1 MESPS
6 LIRSSSAATVSPILT
21 SPTTQSLSVR
31 SLSANDNGL
40 QEKDYV
46 VVDGKKYRVNRSS
59 QVTGKTIN
67 NSDKEVTELKQTLEA
82 TNVLLSQQ
90 EELIQKQAKKIEK
103 LEILLKNA
111 TEALSHQNERTN
123 INSGGTTT
131 SEQSDISNHSPTVRS
146 RNGSRGGSR
155 GASASRRRDEAL
167 ENAKLHSLPS
177 PETDK
182 SPHSSSGRTS
192 YPTNNSVDSKVNCAA
207 DWTTVS
213 SVDKGVIND
222 NDSARSNNVQST
234 IVPALPSSNEKPQL
248 HLYTSSPDEKQQS
261 SSSTSSN
268 ATSPSE
274 ASSAYSEIV
283 SDVSTSP
290 PLTSAESE
298 QTHSPPTVGTGNG
311 SVPPKGLAAR
321 LAMGSQERRRL
332 AAMGGTRSAG
342 SRVSTRP
349 PVSPRSASAG
359 TTSNTS
365 TLPRVITVDNDTT
378 NAPARSLECE
388 YVLDGPSPTT
398 SPCAPFMW
406 QAAAA
411 KGEVF
416 LFIAH
421 DNPQVGATVA
431 TRLKT
436 EGNMHIMLESKEDSG
451 LVCFLLA
458 SIVYSGR
465 IEGVEGAELHTPR
478 GSQFI
483 VCGKMVAFKGIYCH
497 FHTIDCHTHSLIC
510 LTTINYDTLSQSLNR
525 GHQSIPFSGTW

>member
-1 MESPS
+1 MESSPS
-6 LIRSSSAATVSPILT
+6 LLRSLSVATI
-21 SPTTQSLSVR
+21 SPTPSVR
-31 SLSANDNGL
+31 SLSANDNL

-46 VVDGKKYRVNRSS
+46 VVDGKKYRVSRSS
-59 QVTGKTIN
+59 QVVTTKTIN
-67 NSDKEVTELKQTLEA
+67 SDDNKEVTELKQTLESA
-82 TNVLLSQQ
+82 NVLLTQQ
-90 EELIQKQAKKIEK
+90 EELIRKQAKKIEK

-111 TEALSHQNERTN
+111 TEALSHQNERSN
-123 INSGGTTT
+123 IDSGGTTT
-131 SEQSDISNHSPTVRS
+131 SEQSERITWHSPSARS

-167 ENAKLHSLPS
+167 ESAKLHSLPS
-177 PETDK
+177 PDADK
-182 SPHSSSGRTS
+182 SPHSLSGRTS
-192 YPTNNSVDSKVNCAA
+192 HPSSSNVDSIVYGVD

-213 SVDKGVIND
+213 SVDKVTTNGSGI
-222 NDSARSNNVQST
+222 ARSSTEPTLVAALQS
-234 IVPALPSSNEKPQL
+234 SQEKSQL
-248 HLYTSSPDEKQQS
+248 QPFGSSPEEKHQTTS

-274 ASSAYSEIV
+274 SSSAYSEIV

-290 PLTSAESE
+290 PLMSAGSE
-298 QTHSPPTVGTGNG
+298 QSHSPPEVSTGG
-311 SVPPKGLAAR
+311 SSVPPKGLAAR

-342 SRVSTRP
+342 SRAPIRP

-359 TTSNTS
+359 TTSVTS

-378 NAPARSLECE
+378 SAPARSLECE

-451 LVCFLLA
+451 LVCFLLG

-483 VCGKMVAFKGIYCH
+483 VCGKMVAYKGIYYH
-497 FHTIDCHTHSLIC
+497 LRHMFD
-510 LTTINYDTLSQSLNR
+510 D
-525 GHQSIPFSGTW
+525 IPPSHIPLPPPP

>member
-1 MESPS
+1 MESPSS

-21 SPTTQSLSVR
+21 SPTTQTVSVR

-67 NSDKEVTELKQTLEA
+67 NGDKEVTELKQTLES
-82 TNVLLSQQ
+82 TTVLLTQQ
-90 EELIQKQAKKIEK
+90 EELIRKQAKKIEK

-111 TEALSHQNERTN
+111 TDALTHQKERSN
-123 INSGGTTT
+123 IDSGGTTT
-131 SEQSDISNHSPTVRS
+131 SEQSEDLSWHSPSARCK
-146 RNGSRGGSR
+146 NGSRGGSR

-167 ENAKLHSLPS
+167 ESAKLHSLPS

-182 SPHSSSGRTS
+182 SPHSSSGCTS
-192 YPTNNSVDSKVNCAA
+192 HPTRSSVDSIVNCAE

-213 SVDKGVIND
+213 SVDKATTNGSDI
-222 NDSARSNNVQST
+222 ARSNTVPPT
-234 IVPALPSSNEKPQL
+234 IVAAMQSSKEKSQL
-248 HLYTSSPDEKQQS
+248 LLFSSSPEEKRQTTS
-261 SSSTSSN
+261 SSSSSSN

-274 ASSAYSEIV
+274 SSSTYSEIV

-290 PLTSAESE
+290 PLISAESE
-298 QTHSPPTVGTGNG
+298 HTHSPLTVGTGSG

-321 LAMGSQERRRL
+321 LAMGSQERRL
-332 AAMGGTRSAG
+332 AAMGGARSAG
-342 SRVSTRP
+342 SRVPTRP

-359 TTSNTS
+359 TATSVTAA
-365 TLPRVITVDNDTT
+365 LPHVITADNDGTS
-378 NAPARSLECE
+378 APARSLECE

-406 QAAAA
+406 QAAAT

-483 VCGKMVAFKGIYCH
+483 VCGKMVAYKGI
-497 FHTIDCHTHSLIC
+497 
-510 LTTINYDTLSQSLNR
+510 
-525 GHQSIPFSGTW
+525 